1 VKINNNFI
9 KNEVEKRL
17 ASILDNLND
26 VQLEAVET
34 IDGPLLILAG
44 AGTGKTRVLTT
55 RIVNIIQKGKAD
67 YSEILAVTFT
77 NKAANEMKERIRELM
92 DTSTDGWYIGTFHS
106 IAVRMLRRH
115 AENIDYKNNFTI
127 LDMDDSSKL
136 LKEILVNMNVD
147 TKNVS
152 VGYILSVISRWK
164 DRALMPNM
172 VPVAEDKPIGNTTII
187 DTYIRYQ
194 NRIKELNCM
203 DFGDLLLLLIELFK
217 KNPDILNYWQ
227 QNFKYIL
234 VDEYQDTNIAQYIL
248 LRILSMGYK
257 NICCV
262 GDDDQSIYSWRGAE
276 VGNILRFE
284 EDFEGAKV
292 LRLEQNYRSTK
303 DILGAAT
310 SLIANNSERFDK
322 TLWTD
327 KNEGEKVKVYSLFD
341 GKSEANFI
349 AKTIVEKYKAGFD
362 YKNIAIL
369 VRASSL
375 TREFEEKLN
384 INQIPYKIVGGNKFY
399 DRLEVKDAVAYLR
412 LVYLQ
417 DDDFSFERIVNVPK
431 RGIGASTLEKIK
443 DYARINKISMF
454 LATEQLLLEGVFPNK
469 ISMELE
475 NFIDV
480 IKKYSTEYINEEV
493 SLFAE
498 RVLEEVKYLEMWRND
513 KTEDAKQR
521 IDNLKEFVS
530 STKNFSLLQ
539 EFLEHVSL
547 VSDNNELN
555 NDNKVSLMTIH
566 AAKGLEFDVVFLPGF
581 EEGIFPNQRV
591 LDESGEKGL
600 EEERRLAYVA
610 ITRAKKESIISFCN
624 NRLIYRDFK
633 NMLKSRFLDEINE
646 DYLEIINNNLEEGY
660 RKVNFG
666 NHNSS
671 LGSIDGMIQHANY
684 PNNDLK
690 KAKMFN
696 VGDRVT
702 HKTYGFGIVKAI
714 VGVSLAIEFEDF
726 GKMEIM
732 ASYLE
737 KIQ

>member
-1 VKINNNFI
+1 
-9 KNEVEKRL
+9 VEKIL

-77 NKAANEMKERIRELM
+77 NKAANEMKQRIRDLM

-106 IAVRMLRRH
+106 IAVRMLRKH

-136 LKEILVNMNVD
+136 LKEILLNMNVD

-227 QNFKYIL
+227 QQFKYIL

-443 DYARINKISMF
+443 DYARMNKISMF

-480 IKKYSTEYINEEV
+480 IKKYSTDYINEEV

-521 IDNLKEFVS
+521 LENLKEFVS
-530 STKNFSLLQ
+530 STKNHATLQ

-624 NRLIYRDFK
+624 NRLIFRDFK

-646 DYLEIINNNLEEGY
+646 DYLEVMNNNLEDGY

-666 NHNSS
+666 NYNSSYNSS
-671 LGSIDGMIQHANY
+671 LNSIDGMIQNANNS
-684 PNNDLK
+684 NNDFK

-702 HKTYGFGIVKAI
+702 HKTYGFGIVTAI
-714 VGVSLAIEFEDF
+714 VGVSLAIEFEGF

>member
-1 VKINNNFI
+1 MEKI
-9 KNEVEKRL
+9 L

-44 AGTGKTRVLTT
+44 AGTGKTRVLTS

-77 NKAANEMKERIRELM
+77 NKAANEMKQRIRDLM

-106 IAVRMLRRH
+106 IAVRMLRKH

-136 LKEILVNMNVD
+136 LKEILLNMNVD

-227 QNFKYIL
+227 QQFKYIL

-443 DYARINKISMF
+443 DYARMNKISMF

-480 IKKYSTEYINEEV
+480 IKKYSTDYINEEV

-521 IDNLKEFVS
+521 LENLKEFVS
-530 STKNFSLLQ
+530 STKNHATLQ

-624 NRLIYRDFK
+624 NRLIFRDFK

-646 DYLEIINNNLEEGY
+646 DYLEVMNNNLEDGY

-666 NHNSS
+666 NYNSSYNSS
-671 LGSIDGMIQHANY
+671 LNSIDGMIQNANNS
-684 PNNDLK
+684 NNDFK

-702 HKTYGFGIVKAI
+702 HKTYGFGIVTAI
-714 VGVSLAIEFEDF
+714 VGVSLAIEFEGF

>member
-1 VKINNNFI
+1 
-9 KNEVEKRL
+9 VEKIL

-26 VQLEAVET
+26 VQIEAVET

-44 AGTGKTRVLTT
+44 AGTGKTRVLTS

-77 NKAANEMKERIRELM
+77 NKAANEMKQRIRDLM

-106 IAVRMLRRH
+106 IAVRMLRKH

-136 LKEILVNMNVD
+136 LKEILLNMNVD

-227 QNFKYIL
+227 QQFKYIL

-248 LRILSMGYK
+248 LRILSVGYK

-443 DYARINKISMF
+443 DYARMNKISMF

-480 IKKYSTEYINEEV
+480 IKKYSTDYINEEV

-521 IDNLKEFVS
+521 LENLKEFVS
-530 STKNFSLLQ
+530 STKNHATLQ

-624 NRLIYRDFK
+624 NRLIFRDFK

-646 DYLEIINNNLEEGY
+646 DYLEVMNNNLEDGY

-666 NHNSS
+666 NYNSSYNSS
-671 LGSIDGMIQHANY
+671 LNSIDGMIQNANNS
-684 PNNDLK
+684 NNDFK

-702 HKTYGFGIVKAI
+702 HKTYGFGIVTAI
-714 VGVSLAIEFEDF
+714 VGVSLAIEFEGF

>member
-1 VKINNNFI
+1 
-9 KNEVEKRL
+9 VEKIL

-26 VQLEAVET
+26 VQIEAVET

-44 AGTGKTRVLTT
+44 AGTGKTRVLTS

-77 NKAANEMKERIRELM
+77 NKAANEMKQRIRDLM

-106 IAVRMLRRH
+106 IAVRMLRKH

-136 LKEILVNMNVD
+136 LKEILLNMNVD

-443 DYARINKISMF
+443 DYARMNKISMF

-480 IKKYSTEYINEEV
+480 IKKYSTDYINEEV

-521 IDNLKEFVS
+521 LENLKEFVS
-530 STKNFSLLQ
+530 STKNHATLQ

-624 NRLIYRDFK
+624 SRLIFRDFK

-646 DYLEIINNNLEEGY
+646 DYLEVINNNLEDGY

-666 NHNSS
+666 NYNSSYNSS
-671 LGSIDGMIQHANY
+671 LNSIDGMIQNANNS
-684 PNNDLK
+684 NNDFK

-702 HKTYGFGIVKAI
+702 HKTYGFGIVTAI
-714 VGVSLAIEFEDF
+714 VGVSLAIEFEGF

>member
-1 VKINNNFI
+1 
-9 KNEVEKRL
+9 VEKIL

-26 VQLEAVET
+26 VQIEAVET

-44 AGTGKTRVLTT
+44 AGTGKTRVLTS

-77 NKAANEMKERIRELM
+77 NKAANEMKQRIRDLM

-106 IAVRMLRRH
+106 IAVRMLRKH

-136 LKEILVNMNVD
+136 LKEILLNMNVD

-217 KNPDILNYWQ
+217 KNPDIRTYWQ
-227 QNFKYIL
+227 QQFKYIL

-443 DYARINKISMF
+443 DYARMNKISMF

-480 IKKYSTEYINEEV
+480 IKKYSTDYINEEV

-521 IDNLKEFVS
+521 LENLKEFVS
-530 STKNFSLLQ
+530 STKNHATLQ

-624 NRLIYRDFK
+624 NRLIFRDFK

-646 DYLEIINNNLEEGY
+646 DYLEVMNNNLEDGY

-666 NHNSS
+666 NYNSSYNSS
-671 LGSIDGMIQHANY
+671 LNSIDGMIQNANNS
-684 PNNDLK
+684 NNDFK

-702 HKTYGFGIVKAI
+702 HKTYGFGIVTAI
-714 VGVSLAIEFEDF
+714 VGVSLAIEFEGF

>member
-1 VKINNNFI
+1 M
-9 KNEVEKRL
+9 

-26 VQLEAVET
+26 VQIEAVET

-44 AGTGKTRVLTT
+44 AGTGKTRVLTS

-77 NKAANEMKERIRELM
+77 NKAANEMKQRIRDLM

-106 IAVRMLRRH
+106 IAVRMLRKH

-136 LKEILVNMNVD
+136 LKEILLNMNVD

-227 QNFKYIL
+227 QQFKYIL

-443 DYARINKISMF
+443 DYARMNKISMF

-480 IKKYSTEYINEEV
+480 IKKYSTDYINEEV

-521 IDNLKEFVS
+521 LENLKEFVS
-530 STKNFSLLQ
+530 STKNHATLQ

-624 NRLIYRDFK
+624 NRLIFRDFK

-646 DYLEIINNNLEEGY
+646 DYLEVMNNNLEDGY

-666 NHNSS
+666 NYNSSYNSS
-671 LGSIDGMIQHANY
+671 LNSIDGMIQNANNS
-684 PNNDLK
+684 NNDFK

-702 HKTYGFGIVKAI
+702 HKTYGFGIVTAI
-714 VGVSLAIEFEDF
+714 VGVSLAIEFEGF

>member
-1 VKINNNFI
+1 
-9 KNEVEKRL
+9 VEKIL

-26 VQLEAVET
+26 VQIEAVET

-44 AGTGKTRVLTT
+44 AGTGKTRVLTS

-77 NKAANEMKERIRELM
+77 NKAANEMKQRIRDLM

-106 IAVRMLRRH
+106 IAVRMLRKH

-136 LKEILVNMNVD
+136 LKEILLNMNVD

-227 QNFKYIL
+227 QQFKYIL

-443 DYARINKISMF
+443 DYARMNKISMF

-480 IKKYSTEYINEEV
+480 IKKYSTDYINEEV

-521 IDNLKEFVS
+521 LENLKEFVS
-530 STKNFSLLQ
+530 STKNHATLQ

-624 NRLIYRDFK
+624 NRLIFRDFK

-646 DYLEIINNNLEEGY
+646 DYLEVMNNNLEDGY

-666 NHNSS
+666 NYNSSYNSS
-671 LGSIDGMIQHANY
+671 LNSIDGMIQNANNS
-684 PNNDLK
+684 NNDFK

-702 HKTYGFGIVKAI
+702 HKTYGFGIVTAI
-714 VGVSLAIEFEDF
+714 VGVSLAIEFEGF

>member
-1 VKINNNFI
+1 
-9 KNEVEKRL
+9 VEKIL

-26 VQLEAVET
+26 VQIEAVET

-44 AGTGKTRVLTT
+44 AGTGKTRVLTS

-106 IAVRMLRRH
+106 IAVRMLRKH

-136 LKEILVNMNVD
+136 LKEILLNMNVD

-227 QNFKYIL
+227 QQFKYIL

-248 LRILSMGYK
+248 LRILSVGYK

-646 DYLEIINNNLEEGY
+646 DYLEVMNNNLEDGY

-666 NHNSS
+666 NYNSSYNSS
-671 LGSIDGMIQHANY
+671 LNSIDGMIQNANNS
-684 PNNDLK
+684 NNDFK

-702 HKTYGFGIVKAI
+702 HKTYGFGIVTAI
-714 VGVSLAIEFEDF
+714 VGVSLAIEFEGF